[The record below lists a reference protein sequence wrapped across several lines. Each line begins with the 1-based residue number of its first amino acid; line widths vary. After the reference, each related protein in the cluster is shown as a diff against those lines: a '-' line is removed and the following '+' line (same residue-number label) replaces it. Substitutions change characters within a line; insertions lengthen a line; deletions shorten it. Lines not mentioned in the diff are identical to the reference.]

1 MSDIAKDILKLVSAE
16 YDEHETCNYDI
27 ECILT
32 SDTLETSITAVTN
45 KIYERG
51 YNTGYV
57 TGRRVVGGGLDDDK
71 HLRQIADKL
80 VERAESIYTLITPPN
95 KENKQ

>member
-32 SDTLETSITAVTN
+32 NNTLEPRITAITN

-71 HLRQIADKL
+71 QLKQIADKL
-80 VERAESIYTLITPPN
+80 VERAESIYTLITLSN
-95 KENKQ
+95 GENK